1 MKNRVAIIGFG
12 AIGKLVIQELSAK
25 ASQDF
30 ELALVQRT
38 DGSSAAELPATV
50 ARLTGPDELVSWKP
64 DLVAEAAGQGAV
76 AAYGEVCLNQG
87 IPFIITSTGAMAD
100 AAQRLR
106 IEQAARYGKT
116 HATIISGAIGSLDY
130 VGAATRLPGV
140 QLTYESRKPVAAW
153 VNELKELGLDP
164 DTLREPLVLF
174 EGNAETA
181 AQRYPKNLNVAATL
195 ALAGIGMQETR
206 VRVVADPQA
215 TANNHIIHVKGP
227 AGTLESRI
235 VNAPSPENPK
245 SSYIVGYSVL
255 NAIHQHFSPLRFA

>member
-1 MKNRVAIIGFG
+1 IGESMKNRVAIIGFG

-130 VGAATRLPGV
+130 V
-140 QLTYESRKPVAAW
+140 
-153 VNELKELGLDP
+153 
-164 DTLREPLVLF
+164 
-174 EGNAETA
+174 
-181 AQRYPKNLNVAATL
+181 
-195 ALAGIGMQETR
+195 
-206 VRVVADPQA
+206 
-215 TANNHIIHVKGP
+215 
-227 AGTLESRI
+227 
-235 VNAPSPENPK
+235 
-245 SSYIVGYSVL
+245 
-255 NAIHQHFSPLRFA
+255 